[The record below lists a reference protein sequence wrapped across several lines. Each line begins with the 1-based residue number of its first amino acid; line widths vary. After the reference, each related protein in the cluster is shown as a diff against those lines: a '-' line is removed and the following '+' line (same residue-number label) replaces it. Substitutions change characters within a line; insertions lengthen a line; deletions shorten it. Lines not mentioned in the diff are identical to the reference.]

1 MPEQQ
6 TSSVNKV
13 FIDGEVLEKRT
24 FDTDGLRN
32 VSADAQVPD
41 VSVVMPN
48 MKGSGVRVSGL
59 LEAATVRAEADH
71 VTFHSLDGQFA
82 ATLTL
87 AQAKQYGILIYAVD
101 EAPLPSEKGG
111 PFRLVTPGLGD
122 LCANVKQ
129 VARIELTKG
138 SGKDTRPPEVCT

>member
-1 MPEQQ
+1 MNIQ
-6 TSSVNKV
+6 KF
-13 FIDGEVLEKRT
+13 FIDGAVSECVSCDLDSVREVPSEL
-24 FDTDGLRN
+24 
-32 VSADAQVPD
+32 QVPD

-48 MKGSGVRVSGL
+48 MKGRGVRVSGL
-59 LEAATVRAEADH
+59 LDLASIQPDSDH

-87 AQAKQYGILIYAVD
+87 AQAREYGILIYEVD
-101 EAPLPSEKGG
+101 GLSLPPEKGG

-129 VARIELTKG
+129 VARIEVTKG
-138 SGKDTRPPEVCT
+138 SGKDTRPPEACT

>member
-1 MPEQQ
+1 MSEQL
-6 TSSVNKV
+6 TSNVKKF
-13 FIDGEVLEKRT
+13 FIEGEVLERRT
-24 FDTDGLRN
+24 FDEDSLRTLP
-32 VSADAQVPD
+32 SEAQVPD

-48 MKGSGVRVSGL
+48 MKGSGVRISGL
-59 LEAATVRAEADH
+59 LDAATVRAEADH

-82 ATLTL
+82 ATLTI
-87 AQAKQYGILIYAVD
+87 AQANQYGILIYAID
-101 EAPLPSEKGG
+101 GEALPPDKGG